1 MSDMGLRVRTLFQ
14 RHLRISCNIFI
25 GLFSLEHLSKDIG
38 ELHIIFLLGYFHE
51 STGQKTFEN
60 FMQHF
65 YWVSLSRALVKRH
78 WRITYNIFI
87 GLFS

>member
-1 MSDMGLRVRTLFQ
+1 MRALVK

-25 GLFSLEHLSKDIG
+25 GLVSLEHLSKDIE

-65 YWVSLSRALVKRH
+65 YWVSFFRTLVKRH
-78 WRITYNIFI
+78 
-87 GLFS
+87 